1 MKRFGIEFS
10 TERAASAL
18 PEARTIG
25 SIPPSF
31 FGRPPTVQA
40 YAILNSI
47 SEYANALPL
56 ARSLALAHRAFW
68 WTISRILYQ
77 PDIPQARA
85 AAIVW
90 PSMAART
97 LSARPR
103 ACQRTQAV
111 RCGRARA

>member
-47 SEYANALPL
+47 SEYAHARALT
-56 ARSLALAHRAFW
+56 RSLALAHRVSW

-77 PDIPQARA
+77 RDNRKHERRQSFGYQWPRA
-85 AAIVW
+85 A
-90 PSMAART
+90 
-97 LSARPR
+97 
-103 ACQRTQAV
+103 
-111 RCGRARA
+111 